1 MQFTG
6 KVCDVSIDVKSK
18 LPKITFTINE
28 KDALEQIDEILSIE
42 KLTVE
47 AKKYRNQRSLDANAY
62 FHVLVNKLARA
73 TKMSDSEM
81 KVRMNLEY
89 GSIARNL
96 DNTKVGIK
104 VPYGTNVE
112 QFYPY
117 CKKFGECIEN
127 NMTFEKYLL
136 YKQTHELDTKEMSD
150 LIQGV
155 EDECRRLGIET
166 KSKEE
171 VESMLKEWGKK

>member
-6 KVCDVSIDVKSK
+6 KVSDVSIDVKTH

-28 KDALEQIDEILSIE
+28 KDALEQIDEILQIE

-47 AKKYRNQRSLDANAY
+47 AKKFRQQRSLDANAY
-62 FHVLVNKLARA
+62 FHVLVNQLARKIG
-73 TKMSDSEM
+73 TGDSEM

-89 GSIARNL
+89 GAIARNI
-96 DNTKVGIK
+96 DGTKVGIK

-117 CKKFGECIEN
+117 CRKFGECEEN
-127 NMTFEKYLL
+127 GITFEKYLL

-150 LIQGV
+150 LISGV
-155 EDECRRLGIET
+155 VEECKRLGIET
-166 KSKEE
+166 KTKEE
-171 VESMLKEWGKK
+171 LDSMLSEWKI